1 MIQKFDIKEI
11 PVVIN
16 GFGRIDDTQPIDL
29 LEYAIPMDNTVMR
42 SRFVRIIP
50 SKISVSK
57 EIAGT
62 VYDITAD
69 FDAESKQTLLQQFQ
83 KMILNSQNC

>member
-16 GFGRIDDTQPIDL
+16 GFGRIDETQPIDL

-83 KMILNSQNC
+83 KMILNSQN

>member
-16 GFGRIDDTQPIDL
+16 GFGRIDETQPIDL

-50 SKISVSK
+50 SKIS
-57 EIAGT
+57 
-62 VYDITAD
+62 
-69 FDAESKQTLLQQFQ
+69 ESKQTLLQQFQ

>member
-16 GFGRIDDTQPIDL
+16 GFGRIDETQPIDL
-29 LEYAIPMDNTVMR
+29 LEYAIPMDNMVMR
-42 SRFVRIIP
+42 SRCVHIIP

-57 EIAGT
+57 KIAGT
-62 VYDITAD
+62 VYDVTVD
-69 FDAESKQTLLQQFQ
+69 FDTESKQTLLQQFQ
-83 KMILNSQNC
+83 KMILNSQN

>member
-16 GFGRIDDTQPIDL
+16 GFGHIDETQPIDL

-83 KMILNSQNC
+83 KMILNSQN